1 MMEVCGFLFPGQGAQ
16 KIGMGKDF
24 YDKYDIAKAVFERA
38 DEIIDEV
45 SIRKLC
51 FESDEEELKK
61 TENTQPA
68 LYTVSYAIYRVLEN
82 NGLAAKYYAG
92 HSLGEY
98 SAIAAAGYISF
109 EDGLKLVRKRGIL
122 MRDCDPEQKGGMAA
136 IIGLDEKTILDVCND
151 VGDVVPAN
159 YNSPNQIVISGDK
172 RKVQKVANILKSK
185 GAKRAVV
192 LNVSGAFHSPFM
204 RNAAEDLKRSLESIE
219 WKKGKGKIV
228 SNSTAE
234 ATDDPYL
241 IRENLIK
248 QLYSPVLWNKTMQT
262 LVEGKKCFNYV
273 ECGPGKVLKGLFRS
287 FSRDVA
293 VSTVESVEDLE
304 IIFRS

>member
-1 MMEVCGFLFPGQGAQ
+1 MESCGFLFPGQGAQ
-16 KIGMGKDF
+16 KPGMGKDF

-38 DEIIDEV
+38 DEILDDV
-45 SIRKLC
+45 SVRELC

-82 NGLAAKYYAG
+82 NGLEAEYYAG

-122 MRDCDPEQKGGMAA
+122 MKNCDPDKKGGMAA
-136 IIGLDEKTILDVCND
+136 IIGLNEKIISDVCKE

-159 YNSPNQIVISGDK
+159 YNSPSQIVISGDK
-172 RKVQKVANILKSK
+172 VKVQKAAEILKSK

-204 RNAAEDLKRSLESIE
+204 MNAAEDLKKSLESIE

-234 ATDDPYL
+234 VTDDPSV

-248 QLYSPVLWNKTMQT
+248 QLYSPVLWNKTMKI
-262 LVEGKKCFNYV
+262 LVEDCKCINYV

-287 FSRDVA
+287 YSRDVTVNTVEA
-293 VSTVESVEDLE
+293 VSDIQSILES
-304 IIFRS
+304 